1 MAFGLYFFA
10 SGPSSSSPSQSL
22 THHAR
27 VARQRVAPAAWAG
40 LPEALYLD
48 GCPGLATLYNL
59 EVLEERFD
67 DESQE
72 QL

>member
-1 MAFGLYFFA
+1 
-10 SGPSSSSPSQSL
+10 
-22 THHAR
+22 